1 MLKSYPM
8 RCFCKSLHCAKPFST
23 YHCGRPGRFQENK
36 DGISSGS
43 FHLSR
48 VTLETNLEIKTGDYS
63 ASVAGD
69 GSKPLGRL
77 MKKMCSA
84 RGLLFSF
91 QNEGGRLIFCLSMS
105 CQYLD
110 SFSIAFWNITSRWA
124 KMKLFKGQ
132 EIIMMTD
139 ALKMI
144 HFH

>member
-8 RCFCKSLHCAKPFST
+8 HCFCKSLRCAKPFST

-48 VTLETNLEIKTGDYS
+48 VTLETNREIKTGDYS

-69 GSKPLGRL
+69 ASKPLGRL

-84 RGLLFSF
+84 RSLLFSL
-91 QNEGGRLIFCLSMS
+91 QKEGGRCWYSAYLCAVTIFGLLYCSLLKYNFTMS
-105 CQYLD
+105 KDETVQRSRDHHDGWCFKDD
-110 SFSIAFWNITSRWA
+110 S
-124 KMKLFKGQ
+124 
-132 EIIMMTD
+132 
-139 ALKMI
+139 
-144 HFH
+144 